1 WSSSRSHLLRMTRA
15 AVRRLTENRAE
26 SAHAHRLLIEDRREI
41 VLRALASTW
50 PPSIGAN
57 RRRRPRPQTVLI
69 WAASS
74 VPYAGSGRRSRAGTS
89 RPGRARECHLQLE
102 RPSPH
107 DGLSSRATPGRGANV
122 RLSMQLM
129 MLRFG
134 TGLSRETDR
143 FDTAIA
149 IPVRVV

>member
-1 WSSSRSHLLRMTRA
+1 MSLSA
-15 AVRRLTENRAE
+15 A
-26 SAHAHRLLIEDRREI
+26 AHAHRLLIEDRREI
-41 VLRALASTW
+41 VLCAPASTW
-50 PPSIGAN
+50 PPSISAN

-74 VPYAGSGRRSRAGTS
+74 MPDAGSGRRSRAGMS
-89 RPGRARECHLQLE
+89 RPDALENDTFSWNDRPAR
-102 RPSPH
+102 RMIIA
-107 DGLSSRATPGRGANV
+107 RTPARGANV

-149 IPVRVV
+149 IPVRVVR